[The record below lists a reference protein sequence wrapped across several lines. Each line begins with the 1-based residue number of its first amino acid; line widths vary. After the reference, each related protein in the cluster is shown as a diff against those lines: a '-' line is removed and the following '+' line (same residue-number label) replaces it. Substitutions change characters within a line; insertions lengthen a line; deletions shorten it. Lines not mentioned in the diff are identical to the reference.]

1 MIALINITIAKEGW
15 RIYMSMGHS
24 TSCSNQSAK
33 LVWVWV
39 VKTPELEIRSLSLKP
54 DLAMY

>member
-15 RIYMSMGHS
+15 HMYVEGHS
-24 TSCSNQSAK
+24 TSFSDQSAK
-33 LVWVWV
+33 LVWVRV